1 MCYIRESK
9 SSIKSNIQWKGNINF
24 ICVFYMKLVIRTVCF
39 HFACIIVFAM
49 AYYYFKHQLASNSK
63 ENFSI
68 MECIFLS
75 TTIQAGV
82 GITDIIPTAVHTQA
96 LMMSQQLIMIM
107 ANVFTV
113 YIFTM

>member
-1 MCYIRESK
+1 
-9 SSIKSNIQWKGNINF
+9 
-24 ICVFYMKLVIRTVCF
+24 
-39 HFACIIVFAM
+39 M

-82 GITDIIPTAVHTQA
+82 GITDITPTAFHTQL
-96 LMMSQQLIMIM
+96 LMMAQQFIMIM
-107 ANVFTV
+107 GNVFTV
-113 YIFTM
+113 YIFTL